1 VYKLIL
7 EAGLEF
13 LSPNWT
19 PPSEASLG
27 LGGFSN
33 LSITLTTTPN
43 DMHLKTAGYT
53 QQDIPGKTEN

>member
-1 VYKLIL
+1 MIL

-13 LSPNWT
+13 LSLNWT

-33 LSITLTTTPN
+33 LSITLSTTPN